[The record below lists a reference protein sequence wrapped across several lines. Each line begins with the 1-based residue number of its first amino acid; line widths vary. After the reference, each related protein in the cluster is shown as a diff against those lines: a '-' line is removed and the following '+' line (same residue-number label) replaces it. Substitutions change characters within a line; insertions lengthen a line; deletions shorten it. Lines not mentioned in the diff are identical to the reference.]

1 MMDLTPAESVMID
14 FLRGEA
20 KTDFNMSIA
29 THGGDWLVTLS
40 SASDGLLVGRGN
52 SFAEA
57 FREAMGA
64 DAEPNGDPGDGETA
78 PTAGAFRVV
87 AGTDH
92 SERKAAA

>member
-1 MMDLTPAESVMID
+1 MDLTRAESVMID

-40 SASDGLLVGRGN
+40 SASDGLLVGSGN

-57 FREAMGA
+57 FAKAMDA
-64 DAEPNGDPGDGETA
+64 DVEPGGDPGDGETA
-78 PTAGAFRVV
+78 PAARALRVV

-92 SERKAAA
+92 QSERKAA